1 MMMWKNWKIRRAR
14 RGAEDLTFE
23 EASELFHGLVAFEID
38 MDLEVLA
45 VIAERA
51 HDTSPNQET
60 ADRFRAYRNALRA
73 GHRVKIGTYP
83 VFIEYDGGWTGV
95 AG

>member
-1 MMMWKNWKIRRAR
+1 MNLVKRYRVHRAR

-51 HDTSPNQET
+51 HDTSPTREQM
-60 ADRFRAYRNALRA
+60 DRFRAYRNALRA
-73 GHRVKIGTYP
+73 GHRVKVGTYP
-83 VFIEYDGGWTGV
+83 VFVEHDGGWTGV
-95 AG
+95 VE